1 MPVRLISVK
10 YFERLGHPKEWTLD
24 GLSLG
29 PINLVVGKNATGKT
43 RTLNVIWT
51 LAKMLVAE
59 PKFRSLN
66 AGYDLLFDNDG
77 QVLRYVLH
85 IENGKVTRERVESG
99 GGQLLVRGPGGEGEI
114 LTIEERRKMRFRP
127 PENELAVV
135 ARRDSLQHPFLEPLH
150 EWAAGVRHYTFGTQL

>member
-1 MPVRLISVK
+1 MNKSSWEPSMRAVRLKAVK

-24 GLSLG
+24 GLVLG

-77 QVLRYVLH
+77 QLLRYILY
-85 IENGKVTRERVESG
+85 IDSGKVIREEV
-99 GGQLLVRGPGGEGEI
+99 
-114 LTIEERRKMRFRP
+114 
-127 PENELAVV
+127 
-135 ARRDSLQHPFLEPLH
+135 
-150 EWAAGVRHYTFGTQL
+150 Y